1 MKIHWRDLPKVT
13 SIGEYETNQSIDDLL
28 EHLEYLQTKKNLN
41 LSPDFQ
47 RGHVW
52 NENQKILFIEYILK
66 GGNINTTIYFNR
78 NNIEFI
84 IVDGLQ
90 RLTAVIEF
98 LNNKITVFTK
108 YKALD
113 INLMNLTSLKFNI
126 NNLKTKKEVLTW
138 YLEINENSTPHTK
151 QELDRIK
158 NLIEIENNI

>member
-28 EHLEYLQTKKNLN
+28 EHLEYLKIKRGLN

-52 NENQKILFIEYILK
+52 NEGQKILFVEYILK
-66 GGNINTTIYFNR
+66 GGNVNTTIYFNK
-78 NNIEFI
+78 NNTEFV

-98 LNNKITVFTK
+98 LNNKITVFKK

-113 INLMNLTSLKFNI
+113 INLMNLTSLKFNF
-126 NNLKTKKEVLTW
+126 NNLKTRKEVLTW

-151 QELDRIK
+151 TELNKIK